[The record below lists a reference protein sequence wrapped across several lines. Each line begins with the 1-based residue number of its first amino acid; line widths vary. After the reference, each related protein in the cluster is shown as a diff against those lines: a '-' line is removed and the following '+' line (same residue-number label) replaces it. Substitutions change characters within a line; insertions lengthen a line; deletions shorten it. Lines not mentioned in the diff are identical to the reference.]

1 MTDHPYFMLIV
12 EDEPA
17 IREGLLNT
25 MKSWGTKQPDIW
37 QFAAAESGVEGLEIA
52 RSRPVDFLICDIRM
66 PGMSGIEM
74 LEKLRREDCDTP
86 AILLTGYAE
95 FEYARKALT
104 LGVVNYLLKP
114 VDQLQLIAAVEEA
127 LEKRNIGAR
136 RQRETD
142 SPAMRHETIRKALA
156 YIAERLADPKFTLKE
171 LADHVHLN
179 ANYLSVLF
187 KENTGLTFSDYL
199 TRQRLNLAKRLLI
212 GTDKK
217 IYAVAEEAG
226 FSSAKY
232 FIKVFRDIE
241 GVTPK
246 DFRASRN
253 AGAFRNDGK
262 PQGAEGVRP

>member
-17 IREGLLNT
+17 IREGLLST
-25 MKSWGTKQPDIW
+25 MKAWGTKQPDIW
-37 QFAAAESGVEGLEIA
+37 QFAAASSGVEGLEIA
-52 RSRPVDFLICDIRM
+52 RSRPVDFLICNIRM

-74 LEKLRREDCDTP
+74 LERLRRENCDTP

-127 LEKRNIGAR
+127 LEARKIGSR
-136 RQRETD
+136 RRGD
-142 SPAMRHETIRKALA
+142 ADPPAVRHETIRKALA

-187 KENTGLTFSDYL
+187 KENTGMTFSDYL

-217 IYAVAEEAG
+217 IYAVAEETG
-226 FSSAKY
+226 FSTAKY
-232 FIKVFRDIE
+232 FIKVFREIE

-246 DFRASRN
+246 EFRASRKRN
-253 AGAFRNDGK
+253 ASRKDGR
-262 PQGAEGVRP
+262 PRGPEGVRP